1 MRIAVVGSGISGL
14 ASAWLLSRKHR
25 VTLYESQDYFGG
37 HTHTH
42 HVALSDG
49 DYAVDSGFIVYNPLH
64 YPLLARLFAE
74 LGVASQPTTMSF
86 AVRSE
91 LSGLEYNA
99 SSLNSLFCQRR
110 NLISPRFL
118 GMVRDLLRFY
128 RQAPDVLVD
137 PSLDLTLEEYL
148 ASGGYGAGFRDDH
161 LVPMASALWSCPTT
175 EVLGFPVR
183 HLVQFMVNHQML
195 QVAGRPLWRV
205 VKGGSSRYVAAL
217 RSRWTVQE
225 RLAMPVREVR
235 RSDTHVQIRAG
246 DSVDQF
252 DHVVLACHSDQAL
265 ALLPDATAAER
276 EILGAIRYQHN
287 EAVLHSDA
295 SVLPRRRTA
304 WAAWNVLIS
313 RRAGSPC
320 IVSYCMNLLQ
330 GLTATQPLIVSLN
343 AGDRVD
349 PQRVLRRMSY
359 EHPIFSRN
367 AVAAQ
372 QRKAEIQG
380 TRRTWYAGAYWGWGF
395 HEDGMRSAVAIAR
408 EFGITWPASPSVAV
422 EAATLD
428 AQAA

>member
-42 HVALSDG
+42 HVALKDG
-49 DYAVDSGFIVYNPLH
+49 SHAVDSGFIVYNPVH

-74 LGVASQPTTMSF
+74 LDVASQPTTMSF

-91 LSGLEYNA
+91 ISGVEYNA

-110 NLISPRFL
+110 NLLSPRFL
-118 GMVRDLLRFY
+118 GMVGDLLRFY
-128 RQAPDVLVD
+128 RRAPDVLLD
-137 PSLDLTLEEYL
+137 AGLDLTLEEYL
-148 ASGGYGAGFRDDH
+148 VRGRYGAGFRDEH
-161 LVPMASALWSCPTT
+161 LVPMASALWSCPTS
-175 EVLGFPVR
+175 EVLAFPVR

-217 RSRWTVQE
+217 RSHWRVQE
-225 RLAMPVREVR
+225 RLSTPVREVR
-235 RSDTHVQIRAG
+235 RSDAHVQIC
-246 DSVDQF
+246 VDDTVEHF
-252 DHVVLACHSDQAL
+252 DQVVLACHSDQAL
-265 ALLPDATAAER
+265 SLLADATAAER
-276 EILGAIRYQHN
+276 EILGAIRYQRN
-287 EAVLHSDA
+287 EAILHSDA
-295 SVLPRRRTA
+295 SVLPTRPAT

-313 RRAGSPC
+313 HGADNPC

-330 GLTATQPLIVSLN
+330 GLAATQPLIVSLN
-343 AGDRVD
+343 AGGRVD
-349 PQRVLRRMSY
+349 PQRVLRRMTY

-372 QRKAEIQG
+372 KRKAEIQG
-380 TRRTWYAGAYWGWGF
+380 ARRTWYAGAYWGWGF

-408 EFGITWPASPSVAV
+408 ELGIDWPTAPS
-422 EAATLD
+422 AAADTARLD
-428 AQAA
+428 VRAA

>member
-42 HVALSDG
+42 HVTLGDG

-225 RLAMPVREVR
+225 RLASAVREVR

-330 GLTATQPLIVSLN
+330 GLTASQPLIVSLN

-408 EFGITWPASPSVAV
+408 EFGITWPASPSAAV
-422 EAATLD
+422 ETATLD